1 VTRRKPSPLT
11 HEAHDGALTKV
22 KQKLGED
29 DFVAAWAEGARL
41 TADEAIAYAARGR
54 GGRRRPTAGCLT
66 AIELEVVR
74 LVGQHLSNPEIA

>member
-29 DFVAAWAEGARL
+29 DFVAAWADGARL
-41 TADEAIAYAARGR
+41 TADEAIA
-54 GGRRRPTAGCLT
+54 
-66 AIELEVVR
+66 
-74 LVGQHLSNPEIA
+74 